1 MLIKQRV
8 TGFTVIEL
16 VVALVVFGVLLAVG
30 LPVFNLWTQ
39 NSQVRTAAAAIQNGL
54 QFAKAEAVRRNA
66 QVRFQLTDRLDN
78 NCAISTAGNNWVV
91 SFDDPTSACGANLLN
106 EAFPVSD
113 TTNNPA
119 PRIIQTKPAAEGG
132 GRVLVT
138 ADRAVAIF
146 NGFGRLV
153 TVAPATGPQALSIDV
168 DAQNENSDGNCSTAG
183 TAKCLRVVVTIG
195 GQIRTCDPTLPTG
208 DPQRC

>member
-1 MLIKQRV
+1 MLNKRRV

-16 VVALVVFGVLLAVG
+16 VVALVVFASLLAVG
-30 LPVFNLWTQ
+30 LPMFSTWTQ

-54 QFAKAEAVRRNA
+54 QLAKAEAVRRNA
-66 QVRFQLTDRLDN
+66 QIRFQLTDRLDN
-78 NCAISTAGNNWVV
+78 NCAISTAGNNWVI
-91 SFDDPTSACGANLLN
+91 SFDDPTSACGNALLN

-132 GRVLVT
+132 GRVLVD

-146 NGFGRLV
+146 NGFGRLAPV
-153 TVAPATGPQALSIDV
+153 PPATAAQALSIDV
-168 DAQNENSDGNCSTAG
+168 DAQGGDGDCATAG
-183 TAKCLRVVVTIG
+183 TAKCLRIVVTIG
-195 GQIRTCDPTLPTG
+195 GQIRTCDPTLPAG